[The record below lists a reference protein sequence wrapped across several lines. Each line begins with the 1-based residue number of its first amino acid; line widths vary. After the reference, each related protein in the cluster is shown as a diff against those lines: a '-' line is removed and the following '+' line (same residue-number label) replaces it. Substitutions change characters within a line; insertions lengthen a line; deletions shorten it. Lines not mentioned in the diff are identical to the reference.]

1 VAEALRRFDI
11 PPGDYVLPHCAD
23 MKKYGTPEYK
33 EKVSTGPV
41 GFFTFVK
48 PGPPSMGPQFVQW
61 ILYSIVVSIFVA
73 YVARMT
79 LPPGAE
85 YMTVSRVTAVVAFCG
100 YGLAQVPDSIW
111 YRRRWSTTFK
121 YLFDALLYGLF
132 TGGVFGW
139 LWPGA

>member
-1 VAEALRRFDI
+1 
-11 PPGDYVLPHCAD
+11 
-23 MKKYGTPEYK
+23 
-33 EKVSTGPV
+33 
-41 GFFTFVK
+41 
-48 PGPPSMGPQFVQW
+48 
-61 ILYSIVVSIFVA
+61 
-73 YVARMT
+73 
-79 LPPGAE
+79 
-85 YMTVSRVTAVVAFCG
+85 MTVSRVTAVVAFCG